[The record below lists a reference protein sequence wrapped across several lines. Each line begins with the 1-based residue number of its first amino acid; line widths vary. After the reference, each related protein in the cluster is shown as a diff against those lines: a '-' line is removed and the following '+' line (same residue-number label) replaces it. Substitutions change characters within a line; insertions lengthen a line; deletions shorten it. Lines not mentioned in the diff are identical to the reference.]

1 MEGHKEEIL
10 VKCNQCEKEVENL
23 KEHMEVHMNQDV
35 IEEEMNVDDKADI
48 QDEVWKQPKSHM
60 KKKKSDVVKEK
71 PVVSNK
77 DNKSK
82 NEIPDKENLKEHTGQ
97 HNQMSLKCNQCD
109 KTYGNMSKLRRHDW
123 RSHREVNC
131 NICGEMLNSRQSI
144 SGHRQAKHQ
153 MNKIAICKYYPECID
168 EDECFFKHE
177 EQNEEIDKNR
187 MFCTEGEECSN
198 QSCTKSEAY
207 HKNTK
212 NFLCRFQE
220 NCNKLKCSFKHT
232 IERKAFL
239 GVGSLNSK
247 EK

>member
-1 MEGHKEEIL
+1 
-10 VKCNQCEKEVENL
+10 
-23 KEHMEVHMNQDV
+23 
-35 IEEEMNVDDKADI
+35 
-48 QDEVWKQPKSHM
+48 
-60 KKKKSDVVKEK
+60 
-71 PVVSNK
+71 
-77 DNKSK
+77 
-82 NEIPDKENLKEHTGQ
+82 
-97 HNQMSLKCNQCD
+97 
-109 KTYGNMSKLRRHDW
+109 MSKLRRHDW